1 MKELTTHQRY
11 ELIGQYVDK
20 VVDRMDTQS
29 LIEWVTEDLF
39 NRYDNMSDSEFK
51 EYIIEMEHE
60 VDDLD
65 KGVKLYDE
73 LVDNVT
79 KQTLEV
85 N

>member
-1 MKELTTHQRY
+1 MKELTNAQRD
-11 ELIGQYVDK
+11 ELIGQYVER

-29 LIEWVTEDLF
+29 LIEWVTEDLY